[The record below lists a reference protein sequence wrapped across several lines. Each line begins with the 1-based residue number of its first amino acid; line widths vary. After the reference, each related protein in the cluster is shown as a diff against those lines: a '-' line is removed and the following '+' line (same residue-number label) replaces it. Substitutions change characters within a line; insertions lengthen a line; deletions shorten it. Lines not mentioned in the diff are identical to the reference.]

1 MTTKTCRWEIFNLSN
16 IFLCPDLI
24 RNRHLSVFIGV
35 CHSLSQSLL
44 VHQWSQ
50 ISVYRWPNSPSDV
63 CGMVGE
69 DSPGARSTRQK
80 TFSWDDLKAWIWK
93 VIHHISFINPLWN
106 KLLSQLFYLY
116 FSVPQW
122 FLAHLSNCYFVCP
135 YLLKSTFYSV
145 HKYTKFIPRIIANP
159 WCFLVL
165 RATRV
170 TYLHSS
176 LQTRI
181 LSLNLFETSVFLR
194 CMRQLVR
201 YTDSFQFPFRVRSR
215 FRI

>member
-1 MTTKTCRWEIFNLSN
+1 MSPVWWGRTA
-16 IFLCPDLI
+16 
-24 RNRHLSVFIGV
+24 
-35 CHSLSQSLL
+35 L
-44 VHQWSQ
+44 VHGPQD
-50 ISVYRWPNSPSDV
+50 RKHLAE
-63 CGMVGE
+63 M
-69 DSPGARSTRQK
+69 
-80 TFSWDDLKAWIWK
+80 IWK
-93 VIHHISFINPLWN
+93 RGFMRSSVILASLIHCETNSSYNCSTSIS
-106 KLLSQLFYLY
+106 LF
-116 FSVPQW
+116 PQR

-145 HKYTKFIPRIIANP
+145 RKYTKFIPRIIANP

-194 CMRQLVR
+194 CMWELVR
-201 YTDSFQFPFRVRSR
+201 YTDSFQFPVKLRSG
-215 FRI
+215 FMI